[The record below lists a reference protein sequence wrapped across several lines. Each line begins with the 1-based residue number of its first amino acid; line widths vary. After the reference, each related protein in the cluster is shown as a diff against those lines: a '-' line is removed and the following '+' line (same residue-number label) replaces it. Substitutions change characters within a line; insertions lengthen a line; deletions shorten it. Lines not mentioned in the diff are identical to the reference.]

1 MYRVALILVVAIAS
15 PRGLLADPVAGLN
28 SAGEATP
35 DRGSDLGGTRYS
47 AEFIHVRFADI
58 LGSLSSPSTASA
70 TWSEGVGVLSL
81 ADVMPGDLQVLPF
94 DLSLEIPSGHHA
106 AASWVVP
113 SGELD
118 TLTSANQ
125 STPTA
130 KQHTAWGPN
139 RLFHW

>member
-15 PRGLLADPVAGLN
+15 PRALLADPVADLN
-28 SAGEATP
+28 SAGEAT
-35 DRGSDLGGTRYS
+35 RSHGSDLGGTRYS

-81 ADVMPGDLQVLPF
+81 ADVMGGDLQVFSF
-94 DLSLEIPSGHHA
+94 DLSLEILAGHHA
-106 AASWVVP
+106 AANWGVP
-113 SGELD
+113 PGELD
-118 TLTSANQ
+118 TFTSANQ
-125 STPTA
+125 STPTDV
-130 KQHTAWGPN
+130 QHAAWGPN